1 MMGFS
6 CINTLLTSMLE
17 KNIII
22 VTDIPVHHPQESQQP
37 AKEINPVSDPI
48 RCLAVMKLARSIFAA

>member
-1 MMGFS
+1 
-6 CINTLLTSMLE
+6 MLE

-37 AKEINPVSDPI
+37 AKEINRRSDPI
-48 RCLAVMKLARSIFAA
+48 RCLAVMKLARSIFAHKKQF

>member
-6 CINTLLTSMLE
+6 CINTLLTSMVE
-17 KNIII
+17 ENNIV

-37 AKEINPVSDPI
+37 AK
-48 RCLAVMKLARSIFAA
+48 

>member
-22 VTDIPVHHPQESQQP
+22 VTEIPVHHPQESRQCNQL
-37 AKEINPVSDPI
+37 KKLTVDLI
-48 RCLAVMKLARSIFAA
+48 RFVALL